1 MKMKTAHANARCQQ
15 RGIPPIVVDML
26 LQFGRRE
33 HDHAGA
39 EIVYFDG
46 SARKKIEKY
55 TGSLIGKFSEH
66 LDSYAVLAEGAIITV
81 GTRYKRIKRD

>member
-1 MKMKTAHANARCQQ
+1 M
-15 RGIPPIVVDML
+15 PSIVVDMML
-26 LQFGRRE
+26 KFGRRE

-66 LDSYAVLAEGAIITV
+66 LDRYIAVADGMIITV
-81 GTRYKRIKRD
+81 GTRYKRIKRH